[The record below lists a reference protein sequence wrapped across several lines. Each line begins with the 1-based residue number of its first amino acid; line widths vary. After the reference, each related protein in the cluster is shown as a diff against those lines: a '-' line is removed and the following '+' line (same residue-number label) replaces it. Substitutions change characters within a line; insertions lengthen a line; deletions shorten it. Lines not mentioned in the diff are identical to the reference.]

1 MFGLS
6 PEWLLEDGRPFVD
19 AMVLSH
25 PEQVERLKAA
35 CPEAAEA
42 AVLGGDPCFDR
53 LLAARQYRERFR
65 RAFGVRAGQRLVVL
79 NSTWNPQSLFGDDG
93 GDVLPHLL
101 HRLVEELPADEY
113 RIVAV
118 LHPNIWYG
126 HGPGQVRYWL
136 DRAQRAGLTLV
147 DPLEHWRQALIAAD
161 AVLGDGGSVTY
172 YAAAA
177 GVPVVLARRSLD
189 LLAPDSPVG
198 RFNRTAP
205 VLDLAQQLAP
215 QLERLITT
223 HRPLT
228 EPAELT
234 TSVPGRSA
242 ELLRSA
248 LYDLVGVPE
257 PDRRAQ
263 LDPLP
268 LPPWTPPEH
277 TVPLRVATRVTRRG
291 EVQLHRFAGPMPEG
305 VAGAVHTAVHE
316 DTVDVHTLALA
327 DVIHRHGRPDD
338 VRLGSPTAWCAE
350 ILARWPHC
358 QTAVYVTGPGT
369 CVLRTTEGLSLE
381 LSADDA
387 PAAGAAPAALASAVH
402 AWLAEGRGVR
412 TLVRRG
418 LRVHTGRHVTSVQV
432 RRSG

>member
-1 MFGLS
+1 
-6 PEWLLEDGRPFVD
+6 
-19 AMVLSH
+19 MVLSH
-25 PEQVERLKAA
+25 PEQMERLRAA

-53 LLAARQYRERFR
+53 LLAARRYRERFR

-79 NSTWNPQSLFGDDG
+79 NSTWNPQSLFGDAG
-93 GDVLPHLL
+93 VDVLPHLL

-113 RIVAV
+113 RIMAV
-118 LHPNIWYG
+118 LHPNIWFG

-161 AVLGDGGSVTY
+161 VVLGDGGSVSY

-177 GVPVVLARRSLD
+177 GVPVALGRRSPG

-205 VLDLAQQLAP
+205 VLDLTQQLAP
-215 QLERLITT
+215 QLERLVTE
-223 HRPLT
+223 HRPLA

-248 LYDLVGVPE
+248 LYGLVGVPE
-257 PDRRAQ
+257 PEQRAQ

-277 TVPLRVATRVTRRG
+277 TVPLRVVTRMVRRS
-291 EVQLHRFAGPMPEG
+291 EVELQRFAGPVPEG
-305 VAGAVHTAVHE
+305 VTGAVHTAVHE
-316 DTVDVHTLALA
+316 DTADVHALALA
-327 DVIHRHGRPDD
+327 DVIYRHGRPDD
-338 VRLGSPTAWCAE
+338 VRLGPPTAWCAE
-350 ILARWPHC
+350 VLARWPHC
-358 QTAVYVTGPGT
+358 QAAAYVTGVGS
-369 CVLRTTEGLSLE
+369 CVLRTVDGLSLE
-381 LSADDA
+381 LSIDDA
-387 PAAGAAPAALASAVH
+387 TETAPAALAGAVH
-402 AWLAEGRGVR
+402 AWLAEGRSVR
-412 TLVRRG
+412 TLMRRG
-418 LRVHTGRHVTSVQV
+418 LRVRTGRQVTSVRV
-432 RRSG
+432 RRAG